1 MWVVYNGPMLELG
14 RSKWIPV
21 REDGK
26 VLKVNG
32 ETQKRLVT
40 ETVTR
45 VTRHTYGHN
54 SSKRYNRKLVVSMG
68 AGDVITIRP
77 IGLRDPD
84 TKVSGTVWD
93 IYRML
98 MNQKAFKAMAVKRAE
113 RIAKQKAAKE
123 RRAIA
128 AADRRIR
135 LAAKTNRR

>member
-1 MWVVYNGPMLELG
+1 MLELG
-14 RSKWIPV
+14 RNKWVPI

-26 VLKVNG
+26 VLKVDG
-32 ETQKRLVT
+32 VTQKRLVT
-40 ETVTR
+40 ESVTR

-98 MNQKAFKAMAVKRAE
+98 MNQKAFKAMAQKRAE
-113 RIAKQKAAKE
+113 KIAKQKAAKE
-123 RRAIA
+123 SRAIA

-135 LAAKTNRR
+135 LAAKANRD